1 MFFFQHRAMF
11 SSSSST
17 KSEPFLWPSW
27 GLTRWLP
34 RSPRWPF
41 HHFQSAL
48 WSFGFPVLALL
59 SSNYLK
65 YNESLPCCWP
75 TMPFPTLG
83 LLMLFFR
90 TFHSFIESEVVMGAA
105 QVVWLRHHLY
115 HLLHF
120 QRCHISLLFQC
131 CNLFLRFRCC
141 YLSLCFWHCNLP
153 LRFST
158 LPSLLLWSN
167 GRMYLIDICQITL
180 ADQARA
186 GGN

>member
-83 LLMLFFR
+83 LLMLLIPHLSFFHWKR
-90 TFHSFIESEVVMGAA
+90 
-105 QVVWLRHHLY
+105 
-115 HLLHF
+115 
-120 QRCHISLLFQC
+120 FQC

-141 YLSLCFWHCNLP
+141 YLSLRFWRCNLP
-153 LRFST
+153 LCFST

-167 GRMYLIDICQITL
+167 GRMYLIDMCQITL

>member
-11 SSSSST
+11 SSSST

-83 LLMLFFR
+83 LLMLLILHLSFFHWKR
-90 TFHSFIESEVVMGAA
+90 SCHGSSTSSLIAPSLVSSPSFPTLSSFSLFPML
-105 QVVWLRHHLY
+105 QS
-115 HLLHF
+115 F
-120 QRCHISLLFQC
+120 PSFPMLLFFLSFLMLHSSP
-131 CNLFLRFRCC
+131 LFFTVAFFV
-141 YLSLCFWHCNLP
+141 SL
-153 LRFST
+153 
-158 LPSLLLWSN
+158 
-167 GRMYLIDICQITL
+167 I
-180 ADQARA
+180 
-186 GGN
+186 